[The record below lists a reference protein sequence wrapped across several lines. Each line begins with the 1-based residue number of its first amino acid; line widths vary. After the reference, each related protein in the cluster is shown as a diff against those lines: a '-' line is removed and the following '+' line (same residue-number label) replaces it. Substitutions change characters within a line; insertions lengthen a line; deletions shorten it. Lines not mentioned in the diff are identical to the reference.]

1 VVWGIL
7 NQKANAMKPF
17 LTAVFFILTLGHS
30 FGQHVAVSGR
40 VLDARGG
47 AVPFAT
53 VVLLATPD
61 SAVTEAGRADE
72 QGAYQLWA
80 KRGGT
85 YRVLATAVGFAKG
98 KSVVFT
104 VEAGPVRVPDL
115 VLEAA
120 AQALG
125 EVQVVGRKPL
135 LEMQAGKLVVNVA
148 GSLTAGATAL
158 EALEK
163 VPGLVVMS
171 NRISLAG
178 REGVIIQI
186 DGRTTQYTDVVSVL
200 KDFPSSSIERIEVLT
215 QPDASHDAAGS
226 AGIINIILSK
236 NADLGTNGTLTL
248 GAGYGRFGKGNGTL
262 DLNHRTKQLSLFG
275 NYSYAHRKT
284 YEQLNTTRQAAEAGG
299 SYQQASYQPRVAD
312 VQTLR
317 LGADYNLTRRQTVG
331 LLLNGYANR
340 TQVNGQNQT
349 AASSGTS
356 VQTTNA
362 TRRLTD
368 SYAANLNYKLLLDT
382 LGQELTADA
391 DYSWYRSDSYGR
403 LVNEVAAGSQGRTEQ
418 LQNDQLADIGLHSGK
433 VDYRRPV
440 RAGLKVAL
448 GAKASQAT
456 IASVV
461 ALRGGT
467 AARTDDFGY
476 AESIRAGY
484 AQAEGQ
490 LAGFSWQ
497 GGVRGE
503 WTSTRA
509 VSRADGRTVAREYG
523 QLFPSLSVDRPVYKA
538 VGLSAAYSRR
548 IDRPSYQDLNPSIVY
563 LDPYTSQRGNPFLR
577 PQFTHDYKLAFTYTK
592 QPFLL
597 LGYSRTQ
604 GAISLVTATE
614 DSAVYSTTA
623 NLDHLARYSA
633 TLNFPL
639 NLGKRMTGYAGVNVF
654 HNQYLSQYL
663 GSTYRNGRTAA
674 TLYAQANVKLPRG
687 LSLEVSGYYQT
698 AGVNGLIN
706 FRGFG
711 ALNLGVQ
718 KSLLNERATFRLSLN
733 DALFSARQ
741 RGTVRYQDLDVR
753 FLSYGESRQLRASF
767 SFKLGNAQ
775 MKAARKRTTGL
786 DEERGRVKSEK
797 E

>member
-1 VVWGIL
+1 MKILITVVL
-7 NQKANAMKPF
+7 
-17 LTAVFFILTLGHS
+17 FILTLSRG
-30 FGQHVAVSGR
+30 FGQQTPISGQ
-40 VLDARGG
+40 VLNAQRGG
-47 AVPFAT
+47 VSFAIVALIT
-53 VVLLATPD
+53 APNSVAIET
-61 SAVTEAGRADE
+61 GRADE
-72 QGAYQLWA
+72 KGMYQFRA
-80 KRGGT
+80 TRGKN
-85 YRVLATAVGFAKG
+85 YWVMATAVGFGSGRSAA
-98 KSVVFT
+98 FT
-104 VEAGPVRVPDL
+104 VGSEPVRVPDL
-115 VLEAA
+115 VLGAV

-135 LEMQAGKLVVNVA
+135 LEMHAGKMVVNVA

-158 EALEK
+158 EALQK

-284 YEQLNTTRQAAEAGG
+284 YEQLNTTRQADEADG
-299 SYQQASYQPRVAD
+299 SYQQASYQPRVAR
-312 VQTLR
+312 VQALR
-317 LGADYNLTRRQTVG
+317 LGADYRLTQRQTVG
-331 LLLNGYANR
+331 LLLNGYTNR

-349 AASSGTS
+349 EASSGTS

-362 TRRLTD
+362 TRRLID
-368 SYAANLNYKLLLDT
+368 SYAANLNYKMLLDT
-382 LGQELTADA
+382 VGQELTADA
-391 DYSWYRSDSYGR
+391 GYSRYRSDSYGR
-403 LVNEVAAGSQGRTEQ
+403 LVNEVAVGSQGRTEQ
-418 LQNDQLADIGLHSGK
+418 LQNDQLTDISLRSGK

-456 IASVV
+456 IASVL
-461 ALRGGT
+461 ALRGGA
-467 AARTDDFGY
+467 AARNDDFGY
-476 AESIRAGY
+476 TEGIRAGY
-484 AQAEGQ
+484 VQAEGQ
-490 LAGFSWQ
+490 LAGFNWQ

-503 WTSTRA
+503 WTSSRA
-509 VSRADGRTVAREYG
+509 VSQADGKTVAREYG

-538 VGLSAAYSRR
+538 VGMNAAYSRR

-577 PQFTHDYKLAFTYTK
+577 PQFTHDYKLALTYTK

-604 GAISLVTATE
+604 DAISLVTATE

-623 NLDHLARYSA
+623 NLDHLERYSA

-674 TLYAQANVKLPRG
+674 TFYAQSNVKLPQG
-687 LSLEVSGYYQT
+687 LMVEVSGYYQT

-718 KSLLNERATFRLSLN
+718 KSLLNERATFRLTLN
-733 DALFSARQ
+733 DALFSAKQ

-767 SFKLGNAQ
+767 SYKLGNAQ
-775 MKAARKRTTGL
+775 MKAARKRSTGL